1 MADKTEE
8 EQKLLDLLKLKRSLE
23 KAELKDTEQYVT
35 TAKQIEVLQAKVKE
49 HQKGI
54 LKHFNDT
61 NKAALALKSSL
72 REMGNSMK
80 QIGQIWVAT
89 DFTNIGTTLLKQN
102 VEIEKSLHRT
112 LVNSGKFGPSLRE
125 AEKDVIKLRTQFG
138 ATYQEAA
145 AVVKTLSE
153 KQYIG
158 NLKEAADS
166 SFLFARATGM
176 EKEEVAQLTVALQK
190 EGKISGKA
198 TTAMYAD
205 LLKIQ
210 QSNGMTKEGMK
221 ATTDQIVK
229 MSAQMRAFGKSEGQ
243 IRQMAAATGRLVSSF
258 EKVGI
263 SAQEATQWI
272 NKMLDPEQIEDNIK
286 SYAALGISMT
296 DALTGNI
303 DQGQLETGLKEFGE
317 KVKAMGPIAGK
328 AYAQAMGISYSMAIK
343 ATDAEKATEEA
354 LTPEESA
361 AKSLETLT
369 EATQSFHE
377 KIGETFNKLEGTLQR
392 LPNSI
397 LAALG
402 VLGPQ
407 IGKAISGAFSSAFK
421 KVENDAV
428 SVSERIAK
436 QFEKGSLQAKDVMKM
451 SADELY
457 SYLDGTT
464 LEEEK
469 KMTEALDKV
478 FAKMS
483 QKPKGIKWFEEQ
495 QKGLQSVIESHKKH
509 ILGLTDEQ
517 NRLNGNLI
525 TIQKMKESL
534 KQRNNLT
541 DEQRVRLARLEQK
554 ERDINEAIKKR
565 TVEMNKV
572 SGEMN
577 RQIGIQSKLNSKI
590 KAARPSATK
599 AMLPQKPSIMRRM
612 GKTVLSAKNAIGEG
626 FGKAKSTIGGIGGTI
641 GKGLGKVKIVAG
653 GIGGAIGKVM
663 KVLGP
668 IGIVVGVI
676 GTLLKKSQKFQDMIK
691 KIQEKVVEPILK
703 QVGAIFDQIDFDAIA
718 DVLCAL
724 LPPVLKIISWAL
736 KPIVFVLNL
745 ISAGIRKILEWLHV
759 SVDTEQQISEN
770 TSDSSNPMTIN
781 AHEDGSVRTHNAFN
795 GENSSNSSSTTL
807 EKSTASKPK
816 NSSDTKVNNS
826 GGGLF
831 GGLANTLIKAT
842 PFGALS
848 TAIEQFGGI
857 AKEFIDMKKEQNSNS
872 PAKQQAL
879 ADSIRMGVEGI
890 TLEIKDGNSSKMADV
905 TNFFRNNG

>member
-1 MADKTEE
+1 MASKTEE

-23 KAELKDTEQYVT
+23 KGELKDTEQYVT
-35 TAKQIEVLQAKVKE
+35 TVKQIEVLQEKVKE

-54 LKHFNDT
+54 LKYFGDT
-61 NKAALALKSSL
+61 NKAAVALRTSL
-72 REMGNSMK
+72 SEMGNSLK

-89 DFTNIGTTLLKQN
+89 DFTNIGTTLLRQN

-112 LVNSGKFGPSLRE
+112 LVNSGKFGPTLKE
-125 AEKDVIKLRTQFG
+125 AERDVKKLRTQFG
-138 ATYQEAA
+138 ATHQEAA
-145 AVVKTLSE
+145 ETVKTLSE

-176 EKEEVAQLTVALQK
+176 GKDEIAQLTVALQK
-190 EGKISGKA
+190 EGKIAGKA

-221 ATTDQIVK
+221 ATTEQIVK

-263 SAQEATQWI
+263 SAQETTQWI
-272 NKMLDPEQIEDNIK
+272 DKMLDPEKIEDNIA

-328 AYAQAMGISYSMAIK
+328 AYAQAMGVSYSMAIK

-361 AKSLETLT
+361 AKSLETLSKAT
-369 EATQSFHE
+369 ESFHE
-377 KIGETFNKLEGTLQR
+377 KIGDTFNKLEGTLQS
-392 LPNSI
+392 LPNSL

-407 IGKAISGAFSSAFK
+407 IAKAITGAFSSCFK
-421 KVENDAV
+421 KVENDAT

-436 QFEKGSLQAKDVMKM
+436 QFEKGSLKTKDVMLT
-451 SADELY
+451 SFDELF
-457 SYLDGTT
+457 SHLDGQSNEVAEKMYKQIGDAFAKISKTSKGQKWFVEQKLGIDSVVKS
-464 LEEEK
+464 LEEQKLKMQASINAQEVAEQKLKTEISLLTKKGNLSDSEK
-469 KMTEALDKV
+469 KNLNDMLSKRLKLTANLDKERNERE
-478 FAKMS
+478 KIS
-483 QKPKGIKWFEEQ
+483 KEIQRQNNLQKNMNDLLDAGGIKLSKFQ
-495 QKGLQSVIESHKKH
+495 LNKQKSAGKLSGFGSKIGGAVGKVK
-509 ILGLTDEQ
+509 T
-517 NRLNGNLI
+517 
-525 TIQKMKESL
+525 K
-534 KQRNNLT
+534 
-541 DEQRVRLARLEQK
+541 LA
-554 ERDINEAIKKR
+554 
-565 TVEMNKV
+565 
-572 SGEMN
+572 
-577 RQIGIQSKLNSKI
+577 NSKI
-590 KAARPSATK
+590 
-599 AMLPQKPSIMRRM
+599 
-612 GKTVLSAKNAIGEG
+612 GG
-626 FGKAKSTIGGIGGTI
+626 FA
-641 GKGLGKVKIVAG
+641 GKVAG
-653 GIGGAIGKVM
+653 AASGVGGAIGKVM

-668 IGIVVGVI
+668 IGIVVTLI
-676 GTLLKKSQKFQDMIK
+676 GTMLKKSQKFQDFVK
-691 KIQEKVVEPILK
+691 KIQEKVIEPIMK
-703 QVGAIFDQIDFDAIA
+703 QIGAIFDQIDFDGIA
-718 DVLCAL
+718 DVLCSL
-724 LPPVLKIISWAL
+724 LPQFLKVIRWAL
-736 KPIVFVLNL
+736 KPIVWILNL
-745 ISAGIRKILEWLHV
+745 IASGIKKILGWLHV

-770 TSDSSNPMTIN
+770 TADSSNPMTIE
-781 AHEDGSVRTHNAFN
+781 AHTDGAIRTHNASN
-795 GENSSNSSSTTL
+795 GESSSSSDSFSNSSS
-807 EKSTASKPK
+807 STASKPK
-816 NSSDTKVNNS
+816 NSSDTKVESS
-826 GGGLF
+826 GGSGLF

-857 AKEFIDMKKEQNSNS
+857 AKEFIEMKKEQNNS

-879 ADSIRMGVEGI
+879 ADSIRMGIDGA
-890 TLEIKDGNSSKMADV
+890 TLEIKDGNDSRMAVLNSFKM
-905 TNFFRNNG
+905 FS